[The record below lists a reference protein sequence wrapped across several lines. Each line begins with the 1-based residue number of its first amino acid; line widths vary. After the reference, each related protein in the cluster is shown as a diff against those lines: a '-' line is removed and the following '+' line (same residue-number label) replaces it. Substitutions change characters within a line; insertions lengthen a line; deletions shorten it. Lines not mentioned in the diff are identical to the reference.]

1 MSLDKEQ
8 AHRLADQIMDEAKQE
23 SIAKL
28 NERKIRISFI
38 YYHTGLMQLQPYQQA
53 KIIQQAKEKALDHP
67 VFQKAFYFY
76 AFFGFHFFIY
86 VLKTSKF
93 ISTIDVY
100 VTMLLAFALTAFE
113 LWRAYWVYHYVREI
127 LRHHPE
133 NR

>member
-38 YYHTGLMQLQPYQQA
+38 YHHTGLMQLQPYQQA

-67 VFQKAFYFY
+67 VFQKAFYFLC
-76 AFFGFHFFIY
+76 FFWISFFYLCTKNIEIY
-86 VLKTSKF
+86 FNYRCLCD
-93 ISTIDVY
+93 DVACICFNG
-100 VTMLLAFALTAFE
+100 V
-113 LWRAYWVYHYVREI
+113 
-127 LRHHPE
+127 
-133 NR
+133 

>member
-1 MSLDKEQ
+1 MQERGFYSFFLFLKNKKSVENMSLDKEQ

-38 YYHTGLMQLQPYQQA
+38 YHHTGLMQLQPYQQA

-76 AFFGFHFFIY
+76 AFF
-86 VLKTSKF
+86 
-93 ISTIDVY
+93 
-100 VTMLLAFALTAFE
+100 
-113 LWRAYWVYHYVREI
+113 
-127 LRHHPE
+127 
-133 NR
+133 